1 MKLKMRAAML
11 LLAATAAT
19 PALADPADFAAP
31 GVPSLRDR
39 ATAQDV
45 ILKAR
50 LDTLI
55 PRLMRQHK
63 VDMWIL
69 IAREYNE
76 DPVVKTML
84 PANWMSARRRTVL
97 IFHDAGPEKGVE
109 RLSVAR
115 YPVGDIFAAA
125 WDPEKQPDQWAR
137 IAEIVRER
145 NPARIAINIS
155 DSFALADGLTV
166 SQHRQLSTA
175 LGPLAERLVSHDS
188 LALGWLETRIP
199 AEMGMYRTIMRS
211 AHAMIAQGL
220 SEKVITPSVTT
231 TADVLWWYRERLA
244 DLRLDPWC
252 QPSVSIQRPAQETFA
267 IATQTVPVAQVIQ
280 PGDLLHVDFCA
291 GYLGLKTDTQQMAYV
306 LKPGETTAP
315 KGLAAGFADAN
326 RVQDILIANF
336 KTGLTGNALLAIARK
351 QAIAAGLK
359 PVIYTHA
366 IGNHG
371 HGAGP
376 WIGAWEDQNG
386 VPGMGEYPIHADTA
400 WSIELA
406 AMKAVPEWNGQEARF
421 MLEVDGFF
429 DGKRFE
435 WIDGRQTELHLIPR
449 QTQ

>member
-1 MKLKMRAAML
+1 
-11 LLAATAAT
+11 
-19 PALADPADFAAP
+19 
-31 GVPSLRDR
+31 
-39 ATAQDV
+39 
-45 ILKAR
+45 
-50 LDTLI
+50 
-55 PRLMRQHK
+55 
-63 VDMWIL
+63 
-69 IAREYNE
+69 
-76 DPVVKTML
+76 
-84 PANWMSARRRTVL
+84 
-97 IFHDAGPEKGVE
+97 
-109 RLSVAR
+109 
-115 YPVGDIFAAA
+115 
-125 WDPEKQPDQWAR
+125 
-137 IAEIVRER
+137 
-145 NPARIAINIS
+145 
-155 DSFALADGLTV
+155 
-166 SQHRQLSTA
+166 
-175 LGPLAERLVSHDS
+175 
-188 LALGWLETRIP
+188 
-199 AEMGMYRTIMRS
+199 
-211 AHAMIAQGL
+211 
-220 SEKVITPSVTT
+220 
-231 TADVLWWYRERLA
+231 VLWWYRERLA